1 MTPQAKP
8 RLVPSAAGGLR
19 IGISY
24 GDTLAGVSP
33 AQLARTLDDA
43 VTLGV
48 GWIRVDLSWADV
60 QGREPS
66 SEEWGAFDR
75 IATGAQERNLDV
87 LAILAYTPAWAR
99 PAGCVTEKCAPADPA
114 SFATFASDA
123 VHRYAPL
130 GVHAW
135 EVWNE
140 PNLTG
145 FWKPQPS
152 APDYLRL
159 LKATV
164 PAIRAVDP
172 GALVIAGSLAAGPM
186 VIGDVAPFDY
196 LNALGAGGGLGLV
209 NAVGYHPYSFP
220 LPPLETQAPNAW
232 ARIATTQPSLH
243 GVLSTQGF
251 GDMKVWVTEC
261 GAPTDG
267 PRGQSTTL
275 DYTRNPSP
283 DHVSEDLQALIA
295 TGSVRF
301 AKASTAVGG
310 LFWYS
315 YKDLGTN
322 QSDREN
328 FFGLRRFDDSPKP
341 SYWSFKQ
348 AVAEASR

>member
-1 MTPQAKP
+1 MIPEAKP

-24 GDTLAGVSP
+24 GDTLAGLSP

-60 QGREPS
+60 QGRSPS
-66 SEEWGAFDR
+66 SDEWGAFDR
-75 IATGAQERNLDV
+75 IATAAQERNLDV
-87 LAILAYTPAWAR
+87 VAILAYTPAWAR
-99 PAGCVTEKCAPADPA
+99 PTGCSSEKCAPADPA
-114 SFATFASDA
+114 SFAAFASDA
-123 VHRYAPL
+123 VRRYAPL
-130 GVHAW
+130 GVRTW

-152 APDYLRL
+152 VPDYLRL

-172 GALVIAGSLAAGPM
+172 GATVIAGSLAAGRM
-186 VIGDVAPFDY
+186 VNGDVTPFDY
-196 LNALGAGGGLGLV
+196 LNALGAAGGLGLV
-209 NAVGYHPYSFP
+209 DAVGYHPYSFP
-220 LPPLETQAPNAW
+220 LPPLDTQAPNAW
-232 ARIATTQPSLH
+232 AGIATTQPSLH
-243 GVLSTQGF
+243 GVLSAQGF
-251 GDMKVWVTEC
+251 GDMKIWVTEC
-261 GAPTDG
+261 GAPTGG
-267 PRGQSTTL
+267 PGDRSTTL
-275 DYTRNPSP
+275 DYTRNPAP

-295 TGSVRF
+295 MGSLRF
-301 AKASTAVGG
+301 AKTSTAVGG

-322 QSDREN
+322 RSDREN

-348 AVAEASR
+348 AVAASR

>member
-1 MTPQAKP
+1 MIPEAKP

-24 GDTLAGVSP
+24 GDTLAGLSP

-60 QGREPS
+60 QGRSPS
-66 SEEWGAFDR
+66 SDEWGAFDR
-75 IATGAQERNLDV
+75 IATAAQERNLDV
-87 LAILAYTPAWAR
+87 LAILAYAPAWAR
-99 PAGCVTEKCAPADPA
+99 PTGCSSEKCAPADPG
-114 SFATFASDA
+114 SFAAFASDA
-123 VHRYAPL
+123 VRRYAPL
-130 GVHAW
+130 GVRTW

-152 APDYLRL
+152 VPDYLRL

-172 GALVIAGSLAAGPM
+172 GATVIAGSLAAGRM
-186 VIGDVAPFDY
+186 VNGDVTPFDY
-196 LNALGAGGGLGLV
+196 LNALGAAGGLGLV
-209 NAVGYHPYSFP
+209 DAVGYHPYSFP
-220 LPPLETQAPNAW
+220 LPPLDTQAPNAW
-232 ARIATTQPSLH
+232 AGIATTQPSLH
-243 GVLSTQGF
+243 GVLSAQGF
-251 GDMKVWVTEC
+251 GDMKIWVTEC
-261 GAPTDG
+261 GAPTGG
-267 PRGQSTTL
+267 PGDRSTTL
-275 DYTRNPSP
+275 DYTRNPAP
-283 DHVSEDLQALIA
+283 DHVSEDLQALMA
-295 TGSVRF
+295 MGSLRF
-301 AKASTAVGG
+301 AKTSTAVGG

-322 QSDREN
+322 RSDREN

-348 AVAEASR
+348 AVAASR

>member
-1 MTPQAKP
+1 
-8 RLVPSAAGGLR
+8 LR

-24 GDTLAGVSP
+24 GDTLAGLSP
-33 AQLARTLDDA
+33 AQLAGTLDDA

-60 QGREPS
+60 QGRGAS
-66 SEEWGAFDR
+66 AEEWGAFDR
-75 IATGAQERNLDV
+75 IATAAQERNLDV

-99 PAGCVTEKCAPADPA
+99 PADCGTEKCAPADPA

-130 GVHAW
+130 GVHTW

-152 APDYLRL
+152 AADYLRL

-164 PAIRAVDP
+164 PAIRAADP
-172 GALVIAGSLAAGPM
+172 GATVIAGSLAAGPM
-186 VIGDVAPFDY
+186 VAGDVAPSDY

-209 NAVGYHPYSFP
+209 DAVGFHPYSFP
-220 LPPLETQAPNAW
+220 LPPMDTQAPNAW
-232 ARIATTQPSLH
+232 AGIATTEPSLH
-243 GVLSTQGF
+243 GVLSHQGF

-261 GAPTDG
+261 GAPTGG
-267 PRGQSTTL
+267 PGGRSTTL
-275 DYTRNPSP
+275 DYTRNKSP

-301 AKASTAVGG
+301 AKTSAVIGG

-315 YKDLGTN
+315 YKDLGTDRSN
-322 QSDREN
+322 REN
-328 FFGLRRFDDSPKP
+328 FFGLRRFDGSAKP

-348 AVAEASR
+348 AVAASP